1 MTSSSPVKAY
11 NATMGTSVESG
22 RLLISAFMYCL
33 ESEWVPALAK
43 ENLKLHCRR
52 SWNIETILKTDLRN
66 LCPPDAAGRA
76 KLPKPDCR

>member
-33 ESEWVPALAK
+33 ESECTTYIQKNFLLGTFKARIRING
-43 ENLKLHCRR
+43 ERR
-52 SWNIETILKTDLRN
+52 
-66 LCPPDAAGRA
+66 
-76 KLPKPDCR
+76 

>member
-33 ESEWVPALAK
+33 ESECLPIKFVAQNRTHLGFFKTPSLALTFKISAK
-43 ENLKLHCRR
+43 SQNVYF
-52 SWNIETILKTDLRN
+52 
-66 LCPPDAAGRA
+66 
-76 KLPKPDCR
+76 

>member
-33 ESEWVPALAK
+33 ESECIPAKPIPGIVVLAS
-43 ENLKLHCRR
+43 EVVLVLVLNF
-52 SWNIETILKTDLRN
+52 
-66 LCPPDAAGRA
+66 
-76 KLPKPDCR
+76 